1 MPNYLSYYFNIL
13 FRASFNK
20 IVATLYFSSNLL
32 FLKNVENCRV
42 IVDKQ
47 PKQVG
52 RLQMPEMRSNC
63 FGFLS
68 SKMKFTSECIK
79 RNVLCETNYTHTNL
93 FIMAIIKTKKYISFF
108 ICKKCVLLSVN
119 SFSMK

>member
-1 MPNYLSYYFNIL
+1 MQYYPRLDDGTCLIIVPIIFNIL

-20 IVATLYFSSNLL
+20 IVATLYFLSSNLL

-47 PKQVG
+47 PRQVG
-52 RLQMPEMRSNC
+52 RFQMPEMRSNC

-68 SKMKFTSECIK
+68 SK
-79 RNVLCETNYTHTNL
+79 
-93 FIMAIIKTKKYISFF
+93 
-108 ICKKCVLLSVN
+108 
-119 SFSMK
+119 

>member
-1 MPNYLSYYFNIL
+1 MQYYPRLDDRTCLIIFPIIFNIL

-20 IVATLYFSSNLL
+20 IVATLYFRSNLL

-47 PKQVG
+47 PRQVG
-52 RLQMPEMRSNC
+52 RFQMPEMRSNC

-68 SKMKFTSECIK
+68 SK
-79 RNVLCETNYTHTNL
+79 
-93 FIMAIIKTKKYISFF
+93 
-108 ICKKCVLLSVN
+108 
-119 SFSMK
+119 